1 MLLADN
7 WQEKLLIKQKD
18 RLNLSKHKPMCL
30 WFEGLSGSGKS
41 TLINHLDQYLVKNNF
56 HTYVLDGDNLRLR
69 LNSDLGFSDN
79 DRNENLRRAAEVS
92 SLMVDAGLLV
102 LAGFITP
109 NEAQRKL
116 IRSKFKDEQFIEIFI
131 STPLD
136 ICEKRDIK
144 GLYKKAR
151 DGKIDNF
158 TGVSSPFE
166 VPQNADLTIDTSD
179 KSISECLSTI
189 ISSLNL

>member
-1 MLLADN
+1 LKN
-7 WQEKLLIKQKD
+7 ITKQEFLIEQKD
-18 RLNLSKHKPMCL
+18 RLSLSKHKPICL

-56 HTYVLDGDNLRLR
+56 HTYVLDGDNLRLG
-69 LNSDLGFSDN
+69 LNSDLGFSEN
-79 DRNENLRRAAEVS
+79 DRDENLRRAAEVS
-92 SLMVDAGLLV
+92 SLMVDAGLFV

-116 IRSKFKDEQFIEIFI
+116 IRSKFKNDQFIEIFI

-158 TGVSSPFE
+158 TGISSPFE
-166 VPQNADLTIDTSD
+166 YPQNADLTIDTSN
-179 KSISECLSTI
+179 KTISECLSTI
-189 ISSLNL
+189 ISFLNL

>member
-1 MLLADN
+1 MKN
-7 WQEKLLIKQKD
+7 ITKQEFLTKQKD
-18 RLNLSKHKPMCL
+18 RLNLSQHKPLCL

-41 TLINHLDQYLVKNNF
+41 TLINHLDQFLVQKSF
-56 HTYVLDGDNLRLR
+56 HSYILDGDNLRFG
-69 LNSDLGFSDN
+69 LNSDLGFSDH

-116 IRSKFKDEQFIEIFI
+116 IRSKFKDEQFFEIFI

-158 TGVSSPFE
+158 TGISSPFE
-166 VPQNADLTIDTSD
+166 YPQNADLTIDTSN
-179 KSISECLSTI
+179 KTISECLSTI
-189 ISSLNL
+189 ITFLNL

>member
-1 MLLADN
+1 LKN
-7 WQEKLLIKQKD
+7 ITKQEFLIEQKD
-18 RLNLSKHKPMCL
+18 RLNLSKHKPICL

-41 TLINHLDQYLVKNNF
+41 TLINHLDYYLVKQNF
-56 HTYVLDGDNLRLR
+56 HTYVLDGDNLRFG
-69 LNSDLGFSDN
+69 LNIDLGFSDN
-79 DRNENLRRAAEVS
+79 DRIENLRRASEVAA
-92 SLMVDAGLLV
+92 LMVDSGLLV

-116 IRSKFKDEQFIEIFI
+116 IRSKFKKGQFIEIFI
-131 STPLD
+131 STPLE

-158 TGVSSPFE
+158 TGISSPFE
-166 VPQNADLTIDTSD
+166 IPQNADLEIDTSN
-179 KSISECLSTI
+179 KSISDCLDKI
-189 ISSLNL
+189 ISFLNL

>member
-1 MLLADN
+1 MKN
-7 WQEKLLIKQKD
+7 ITKQEFLIEQKD
-18 RLNLSKHKPMCL
+18 RLNLSKHKPICL

-41 TLINHLDQYLVKNNF
+41 TIINHLDQYLVKNNF
-56 HTYVLDGDNLRLR
+56 HTYVLDGDNLRLG

-79 DRNENLRRAAEVS
+79 DRIENLRRASEVAA
-92 SLMVDAGLLV
+92 LMVDSGLLV

-158 TGVSSPFE
+158 TGISSPFE
-166 VPQNADLTIDTSD
+166 YPQNADLTIDTSN
-179 KSISECLSTI
+179 KTISECLSTI
-189 ISSLNL
+189 ISFLNL

>member
-1 MLLADN
+1 MKN
-7 WQEKLLIKQKD
+7 ITKQEFLIKQKD
-18 RLNLSKHKPMCL
+18 RLNLSKHKPICL

-41 TLINHLDQYLVKNNF
+41 TLIDHLDQYLVKNNF
-56 HTYVLDGDNLRLR
+56 HTYVLDGDNLRLG

-189 ISSLNL
+189 ISFLNL

>member
-1 MLLADN
+1 MKNIAK
-7 WQEKLLIKQKD
+7 QEFLIEQKD
-18 RLNLSKHKPMCL
+18 RLNLSKHKPICL

-56 HTYVLDGDNLRLR
+56 HTYVLDGDNLRLG
-69 LNSDLGFSDN
+69 LNSDLGFSHN

-109 NEAQRKL
+109 HEAQRKL
-116 IRSKFKDEQFIEIFI
+116 IRKKFKDEQFIEIFI

-158 TGVSSPFE
+158 TGISSPFE
-166 VPQNADLTIDTSD
+166 YPQNADLTIDTSD

-189 ISSLNL
+189 ISFLNL

>member
-1 MLLADN
+1 LKN
-7 WQEKLLIKQKD
+7 ITKQEFLIEQKD
-18 RLNLSKHKPMCL
+18 RINLSKHKPICL

-56 HTYVLDGDNLRLR
+56 HTYVLDGDNLRLG
-69 LNSDLGFSDN
+69 LNSDLGFSEN
-79 DRNENLRRAAEVS
+79 DRDENLRRAAEVS

-116 IRSKFKDEQFIEIFI
+116 IRRKFKDEQFIEIFI

-158 TGVSSPFE
+158 TGISSPFE
-166 VPQNADLTIDTSD
+166 YPQNFDLTIDTSN
-179 KSISECLSTI
+179 KTISECLSTI
-189 ISSLNL
+189 ISFLNL

>member
-1 MLLADN
+1 LKN
-7 WQEKLLIKQKD
+7 ITKQEFLIEQKD
-18 RLNLSKHKPMCL
+18 RLNLSKNKPICL

-56 HTYVLDGDNLRLR
+56 HTYVLDGDNLRLG
-69 LNSDLGFSDN
+69 LNSDLGFSEN
-79 DRNENLRRAAEVS
+79 DRNENLRRAGDVAA
-92 SLMVDAGLLV
+92 LMVDAGILV

-189 ISSLNL
+189 ISFLNL

>member
-1 MLLADN
+1 MKN
-7 WQEKLLIKQKD
+7 ITKQEFLIEQKD
-18 RLNLSKHKPMCL
+18 RINLSKHKPICL

-41 TLINHLDQYLVKNNF
+41 TIINHLDQYLVKNNF
-56 HTYVLDGDNLRLR
+56 HTYVLDGDNLRLG

-116 IRSKFKDEQFIEIFI
+116 IRSKFKNDQFIEIFI

-151 DGKIDNF
+151 DGKINNF
-158 TGVSSPFE
+158 TGISSPFE
-166 VPQNADLTIDTSD
+166 CPQNADLTIDTSD

-189 ISSLNL
+189 ISFLNL

>member
-1 MLLADN
+1 MKN
-7 WQEKLLIKQKD
+7 ITKQEFLIEQKD
-18 RLNLSKHKPMCL
+18 RLNLSKHKPICL

-56 HTYVLDGDNLRLR
+56 HTYVLDGDNLRLG

-116 IRSKFKDEQFIEIFI
+116 IRRKFKDEQFIEIFI

-151 DGKIDNF
+151 DGKINNF
-158 TGVSSPFE
+158 TGISSPFE
-166 VPQNADLTIDTSD
+166 CPQNADLTIDTSD

-189 ISSLNL
+189 ISFLNL

>member
-1 MLLADN
+1 MKN
-7 WQEKLLIKQKD
+7 ITKQEFLIEQKD
-18 RLNLSKHKPMCL
+18 RLNLSKHKPICL

-56 HTYVLDGDNLRLR
+56 HTYVLDGDNLRLG

-136 ICEKRDIK
+136 ICEKRDNK

-158 TGVSSPFE
+158 TGISSPFE
-166 VPQNADLTIDTSD
+166 CPQNADLTIDTSD

-189 ISSLNL
+189 ISFLNL

>member
-1 MLLADN
+1 MKN
-7 WQEKLLIKQKD
+7 ITKQEFLIEQKD
-18 RLNLSKHKPMCL
+18 RLNLSKHKPICL

-41 TLINHLDQYLVKNNF
+41 TLIDHLDQYLVKKNF
-56 HTYVLDGDNLRLR
+56 HTYVLDGDNLRLG
-69 LNSDLGFSDN
+69 LNSDLGFSEN
-79 DRNENLRRAAEVS
+79 DRDENLRRAAEVS
-92 SLMVDAGLLV
+92 SLMVDAGLFV

-116 IRSKFKDEQFIEIFI
+116 IRSKFKNDQFIEIFI

-158 TGVSSPFE
+158 TGISSPFE
-166 VPQNADLTIDTSD
+166 YPQNADLTIDTSN
-179 KSISECLSTI
+179 KTISECLSTI
-189 ISSLNL
+189 ISFLNL

>member
-1 MLLADN
+1 MKN
-7 WQEKLLIKQKD
+7 ITKQEFLIEQKD
-18 RLNLSKHKPMCL
+18 RLNLSKHKPICL

-41 TLINHLDQYLVKNNF
+41 TLINHLDQYLVKNKF
-56 HTYVLDGDNLRLR
+56 HTYVLDGDNLRLG
-69 LNSDLGFSDN
+69 LNSDLGFSEN
-79 DRNENLRRAAEVS
+79 DRNENLRRAGEVAA
-92 SLMVDAGLLV
+92 LIVDAGILV

-116 IRSKFKDEQFIEIFI
+116 IRSKFKVEQFIEIFI

-189 ISSLNL
+189 ISFLNL

>member
-1 MLLADN
+1 MKN
-7 WQEKLLIKQKD
+7 ITKQEFLIEQKD
-18 RLNLSKHKPMCL
+18 RLNLSKHKPICL

-56 HTYVLDGDNLRLR
+56 HTYVLDGDNLRLG
-69 LNSDLGFSDN
+69 LNSDLGFSEN
-79 DRNENLRRAAEVS
+79 DRNENLRRAGDVAA
-92 SLMVDAGLLV
+92 LMVDAGILV

-189 ISSLNL
+189 ISFLNL

>member
-1 MLLADN
+1 LKN
-7 WQEKLLIKQKD
+7 ITKQEFLIEQKD
-18 RLNLSKHKPMCL
+18 RLNLSKHKPICL

-41 TLINHLDQYLVKNNF
+41 TLINHLDHYLVKNNF
-56 HTYVLDGDNLRLR
+56 HTYVLDGDNLRLG
-69 LNSDLGFSDN
+69 LNSDLGFSNN

-109 NEAQRKL
+109 NELQRKL

-151 DGKIDNF
+151 DGEIENF
-158 TGVSSPFE
+158 TGISSPFE
-166 VPQNADLTIDTSD
+166 TPQNADLIIDTSA
-179 KSISECLSTI
+179 KSISECLSEI
-189 ISSLNL
+189 ISFLNL

>member
-1 MLLADN
+1 LKN
-7 WQEKLLIKQKD
+7 ITKQEFLIEQKD
-18 RLNLSKHKPMCL
+18 RLSLSKHKPICL

-56 HTYVLDGDNLRLR
+56 HTYVLDGDNLRLG
-69 LNSDLGFSDN
+69 LNSDLGFSEN
-79 DRNENLRRAAEVS
+79 DRDENLRRAAEVS
-92 SLMVDAGLLV
+92 SLMVDAGLFV

-116 IRSKFKDEQFIEIFI
+116 IRSKFKNDQFIEIFI

-158 TGVSSPFE
+158 TGISSPFE
-166 VPQNADLTIDTSD
+166 YPQNADLTIDTSD

-189 ISSLNL
+189 ISFLNL

>member
-1 MLLADN
+1 MKN
-7 WQEKLLIKQKD
+7 ITKQEFLIEQKD
-18 RLNLSKHKPMCL
+18 RLSLSKHKPICL

-56 HTYVLDGDNLRLR
+56 HTYVLDGDNLRLG
-69 LNSDLGFSDN
+69 LNSDLGFSEN
-79 DRNENLRRAAEVS
+79 DRDENLRRAAEVS
-92 SLMVDAGLLV
+92 SLMVDAGLFV

-116 IRSKFKDEQFIEIFI
+116 IRSKFKNDQFIEIFI

-158 TGVSSPFE
+158 TGISSPFE
-166 VPQNADLTIDTSD
+166 YPQNADLTIDTSD

-189 ISSLNL
+189 ISFLNL

>member
-1 MLLADN
+1 LKN
-7 WQEKLLIKQKD
+7 ITKQEFLIEQKD
-18 RLNLSKHKPMCL
+18 RLNLSKHKPICL

-56 HTYVLDGDNLRLR
+56 HTYVLDGDNLRLG
-69 LNSDLGFSDN
+69 LNSDLGFSEN
-79 DRNENLRRAAEVS
+79 DRDENLRRAAEVS
-92 SLMVDAGLLV
+92 SLMVDAGLFV

-116 IRSKFKDEQFIEIFI
+116 IRSKFKNDQFIEIFI

-158 TGVSSPFE
+158 TGISSPFE
-166 VPQNADLTIDTSD
+166 YPQNADLTIDTSN
-179 KSISECLSTI
+179 KTISECLSTI
-189 ISSLNL
+189 ISFLNL

>member
-1 MLLADN
+1 MKN
-7 WQEKLLIKQKD
+7 ITKQEFLIEQKD
-18 RLNLSKHKPMCL
+18 RLNLSKHKPICL

-41 TLINHLDQYLVKNNF
+41 TLINHLDHYLVKNNF
-56 HTYVLDGDNLRLR
+56 HTYVLDGDNLRLG
-69 LNSDLGFSDN
+69 LNSDLGFSNN

-116 IRSKFKDEQFIEIFI
+116 IRRKFKDEQFIEIFI

-151 DGKIDNF
+151 NGKIDNF
-158 TGVSSPFE
+158 TGISSPFE
-166 VPQNADLTIDTSD
+166 YPQNADLTIDTSD

-189 ISSLNL
+189 ISFLNL

>member
-1 MLLADN
+1 LKN
-7 WQEKLLIKQKD
+7 ITKQEFLIEQKD
-18 RLNLSKHKPMCL
+18 RINLSKHKPICL

-56 HTYVLDGDNLRLR
+56 HTYVLDGDNLRLG

-79 DRNENLRRAAEVS
+79 DRIENLRRSSDVAA
-92 SLMVDAGLLV
+92 LMVDAGLLV

-116 IRSKFKDEQFIEIFI
+116 IRNKFKKDQFIEVFI

-158 TGVSSPFE
+158 TGISSPFE
-166 VPQNADLTIDTSD
+166 VPHNADLTIDTSN
-179 KSISECLSTI
+179 KTISECLSTI
-189 ISSLNL
+189 ISFLNL

>member
-1 MLLADN
+1 LKN
-7 WQEKLLIKQKD
+7 ITKQEFLIEQKD
-18 RLNLSKHKPMCL
+18 RLNLSKHKPICL

-56 HTYVLDGDNLRLR
+56 HTYVLDGDNLRLG
-69 LNSDLGFSDN
+69 LNSDLGFSEN
-79 DRNENLRRAAEVS
+79 DRNENLRRAGDVAA
-92 SLMVDAGLLV
+92 LMVDAGILV

-189 ISSLNL
+189 ISFLNL

>member
-1 MLLADN
+1 MKN
-7 WQEKLLIKQKD
+7 ITKQEFLIKQKD
-18 RLNLSKHKPMCL
+18 RLNLSQHKPICL

-56 HTYVLDGDNLRLR
+56 HTYVLDGDNLRLG
-69 LNSDLGFSDN
+69 LNSDLGFCDN

-116 IRSKFKDEQFIEIFI
+116 IRSKFKEEQFIEIFI

-158 TGVSSPFE
+158 TGISSPFE
-166 VPQNADLTIDTSD
+166 YPQNADLTIDTSD

-189 ISSLNL
+189 ISFLNL

>member
-1 MLLADN
+1 MKN
-7 WQEKLLIKQKD
+7 ITKQEFLIEQKD
-18 RLNLSKHKPMCL
+18 RLNLSKHKPICL

-56 HTYVLDGDNLRLR
+56 HTYVLDGDNLRLG

-116 IRSKFKDEQFIEIFI
+116 IRSKFKNDQFIEIFI

-158 TGVSSPFE
+158 TGISSPFE
-166 VPQNADLTIDTSD
+166 YPQNADLTIDTSN
-179 KSISECLSTI
+179 KTISECLSTI
-189 ISSLNL
+189 ISFLNL

>member
-1 MLLADN
+1 MKN
-7 WQEKLLIKQKD
+7 ITKQEFLIEQKD
-18 RLNLSKHKPMCL
+18 RLNLSKHKPICL

-41 TLINHLDQYLVKNNF
+41 TLINHLDQYLAKNNI
-56 HTYVLDGDNLRLR
+56 HTYVLDGDNLRMG

-116 IRSKFKDEQFIEIFI
+116 IRSKFKDKQFFEIFI

-151 DGKIDNF
+151 DGKINNF
-158 TGVSSPFE
+158 TGISSPFE
-166 VPQNADLTIDTSD
+166 FPHNADLIIDTSD
-179 KSISECLSTI
+179 KSISECLSII
-189 ISSLNL
+189 ISFLNL

>member
-1 MLLADN
+1 LKN
-7 WQEKLLIKQKD
+7 ITKQEFLIEQKD
-18 RLNLSKHKPMCL
+18 RLNLSKHKPICL

-41 TLINHLDQYLVKNNF
+41 TLINHLDQYLAKNNF
-56 HTYVLDGDNLRLR
+56 HTYVLDGDNLRMG
-69 LNSDLGFSDN
+69 LNRDLGFSDN

-116 IRSKFKDEQFIEIFI
+116 IRSKFKDKQFIEIFI

-158 TGVSSPFE
+158 TGISSPFE
-166 VPQNADLTIDTSD
+166 CPQNADLTIDTSD

-189 ISSLNL
+189 ISFLNL

>member
-1 MLLADN
+1 MKN
-7 WQEKLLIKQKD
+7 ITKQEFLIEQKD
-18 RLNLSKHKPMCL
+18 RLSLSKHKPICL

-56 HTYVLDGDNLRLR
+56 HTYVLDGDNLRLG
-69 LNSDLGFSDN
+69 LNSDLGFSEN
-79 DRNENLRRAAEVS
+79 DRDENLRRAAEVS
-92 SLMVDAGLLV
+92 SLMVDAGLFV

-116 IRSKFKDEQFIEIFI
+116 IRSKFKNDQFIEIFI

-158 TGVSSPFE
+158 TGISSPFE
-166 VPQNADLTIDTSD
+166 YPQNADLTIDTSN
-179 KSISECLSTI
+179 KTISECLSTI
-189 ISSLNL
+189 ISFLNL

>member
-1 MLLADN
+1 MKN
-7 WQEKLLIKQKD
+7 ITKQEFMIEQKD
-18 RLNLSKHKPMCL
+18 RLSLSKHKPICL

-92 SLMVDAGLLV
+92 SLMVDAGLFV

-116 IRSKFKDEQFIEIFI
+116 IRSKFKNDQFIEIFI

-158 TGVSSPFE
+158 TGISSPFE
-166 VPQNADLTIDTSD
+166 YPQNADLTIDTSN
-179 KSISECLSTI
+179 KTISECLSTI
-189 ISSLNL
+189 ISFLNL

>member
-1 MLLADN
+1 MKN
-7 WQEKLLIKQKD
+7 ITKQEFLIEQKD
-18 RLNLSKHKPMCL
+18 RLNLSKHNPICL

-116 IRSKFKDEQFIEIFI
+116 IRSKFKEEQFIEIFI

-158 TGVSSPFE
+158 TGISSPFE
-166 VPQNADLTIDTSD
+166 TPQNADLTIDTSD

-189 ISSLNL
+189 ISFLNL

>member
-1 MLLADN
+1 MKN
-7 WQEKLLIKQKD
+7 ITKQEFLIEQKD
-18 RLNLSKHKPMCL
+18 RLNLSKHKPICI

-56 HTYVLDGDNLRLR
+56 HTYVLDGDNLRLG
-69 LNSDLGFSDN
+69 LNSDLGFSEN
-79 DRNENLRRAAEVS
+79 DRNENLRRAGDVAA
-92 SLMVDAGLLV
+92 LMVDAGILV

-189 ISSLNL
+189 ISFLNL

>member
-1 MLLADN
+1 MKN
-7 WQEKLLIKQKD
+7 ITKQEFLIEQKD
-18 RLNLSKHKPMCL
+18 RINLSKHKPICL

-56 HTYVLDGDNLRLR
+56 HTYVLDGDNLRLG
-69 LNSDLGFSDN
+69 LNSDLGFSEN
-79 DRNENLRRAAEVS
+79 DRNENLRRSSDVAA
-92 SLMVDAGLLV
+92 LMVDAGLLV

-116 IRSKFKDEQFIEIFI
+116 IRNKFKKDQFIEVFI

-158 TGVSSPFE
+158 TGISSPFE
-166 VPQNADLTIDTSD
+166 VPHNADLTIDTSN
-179 KSISECLSTI
+179 KTISECLSTI
-189 ISSLNL
+189 ISFLNL

>member
-1 MLLADN
+1 MKN
-7 WQEKLLIKQKD
+7 ITKQEFLIEQKD
-18 RLNLSKHKPMCL
+18 RLSLSKHKSICL

-56 HTYVLDGDNLRLR
+56 HTYVLDGDNLRLG
-69 LNSDLGFSDN
+69 LNSDLGFSEN
-79 DRNENLRRAAEVS
+79 DRNENLRRSSDVAA
-92 SLMVDAGLLV
+92 LMVDAGLLV

-116 IRSKFKDEQFIEIFI
+116 IRNKFKKDQFIEVFI
-131 STPLD
+131 STPLEV
-136 ICEKRDIK
+136 CEKRDTK

-158 TGVSSPFE
+158 TGISSPFE
-166 VPQNADLTIDTSD
+166 YPQNFDLTIDTSN
-179 KSISECLSTI
+179 KTISECLSTI
-189 ISSLNL
+189 ISFLNL

>member
-1 MLLADN
+1 MKN
-7 WQEKLLIKQKD
+7 ITKQEFLIEQKD
-18 RLNLSKHKPMCL
+18 RLNLSKHKPICL

-56 HTYVLDGDNLRLR
+56 HTYVLDGDNLRLG

-92 SLMVDAGLLV
+92 SLLVDAGLLV

-158 TGVSSPFE
+158 TGISSPFE
-166 VPQNADLTIDTSD
+166 HPQNSDLKIDTSD
-179 KSISECLSTI
+179 KIGMLGKFFESALNI
-189 ISSLNL
+189 IS

>member
-1 MLLADN
+1 MKN
-7 WQEKLLIKQKD
+7 ITKQEFLIEQKD
-18 RLNLSKHKPMCL
+18 RLNLSKHKPICL

-56 HTYVLDGDNLRLR
+56 HTYVLDGDNLRLG
-69 LNSDLGFSDN
+69 LNSDLGFSEN
-79 DRNENLRRAAEVS
+79 DRNENLRRAGEVAA
-92 SLMVDAGLLV
+92 LIVDAGILV

-189 ISSLNL
+189 ISFLNL

>member
-1 MLLADN
+1 MKN
-7 WQEKLLIKQKD
+7 ITKQEFLIEQKD
-18 RLNLSKHKPMCL
+18 RLNLSKHKPICL

-56 HTYVLDGDNLRLR
+56 HTYVLDGDNLRLG
-69 LNSDLGFSDN
+69 LNSDLGFSES
-79 DRNENLRRAAEVS
+79 DRNENLRRASEVAA
-92 SLMVDAGLLV
+92 LMVDAGIFV

-158 TGVSSPFE
+158 TGISSPFE
-166 VPQNADLTIDTSD
+166 CPQNADLTIDTSD

-189 ISSLNL
+189 ISFLNL

>member
-1 MLLADN
+1 MKN
-7 WQEKLLIKQKD
+7 ITKQEFLIEQND
-18 RLNLSKHKPMCL
+18 RLNLSKHKPICL

-56 HTYVLDGDNLRLR
+56 HTYVLDGDNLRLG

-116 IRSKFKDEQFIEIFI
+116 IRRKFKDEQFIEIFI

-136 ICEKRDIK
+136 ICEKRDNK

-151 DGKIDNF
+151 DGKINNF
-158 TGVSSPFE
+158 TGISSPFE
-166 VPQNADLTIDTSD
+166 CPQNADLTIDTSD

-189 ISSLNL
+189 ISFLNL